1 MTKLT
6 SLMNASTLTRLLLGL
21 VFVLFGLNGFFSF
34 IPLEA
39 PAGEAGA
46 FLGALAAS
54 GYMFPLIKIVEIVAG
69 ALLLANRHTLLATLL
84 LLPIVINVL
93 AFHLFLDHSGMLT
106 ACAVSALEGYML
118 YENRET
124 LKQLLN

>member
-1 MTKLT
+1 
-6 SLMNASTLTRLLLGL
+6 MNNVPQLARLLLGL

-46 FLGALAAS
+46 FLGALGAS
-54 GYMFPLIKIVEIVAG
+54 GYMLPLIKITEIVAG
-69 ALLLANRHTLLATLL
+69 ALLLANRHVTLATLML
-84 LLPIVINVL
+84 APIVINVL
-93 AFHLFLDHSGMLT
+93 AFHIFLDNSGMLM
-106 ACAVSALEGYML
+106 AVAVSALEGYML
-118 YENRET
+118 YENRNN

>member
-1 MTKLT
+1 MTDIPNL
-6 SLMNASTLTRLLLGL
+6 ARLLLGL
-21 VFVLFGLNGFFSF
+21 VFVLFGLNGFFNF

-46 FLGALAAS
+46 FLGALATT
-54 GYMFPLIKIVEIVAG
+54 GYMFPLIKIVEITAG
-69 ALLLANRHTLLATLL
+69 ALLLSNRYVTLATLL
-84 LLPIVINVL
+84 LAPIVINIL
-93 AFHLFLDHSGMLT
+93 AFHIFLDNNGMLM

-118 YENRET
+118 YENRGT

>member
-1 MTKLT
+1 MKNLPMI
-6 SLMNASTLTRLLLGL
+6 SRVLLGL
-21 VFVLFGLNGFFSF
+21 VFVLFGLNGFFNF

-39 PAGEAGA
+39 PQGEAGA
-46 FLGALAAS
+46 FLGALATT

-69 ALLLANRHTLLATLL
+69 IFLLTNRRVTLATLML
-84 LLPIVINVL
+84 APIVVNIL
-93 AFHLFLDHSGMLT
+93 AFHIFLDNSGMLM
-106 ACAVSALEGYML
+106 ACAVAALEGYML